1 MTWSPGH
8 RAARR
13 ALGEPFTDVPSH
25 LASPLSGWVYA
36 LLADSVSR
44 TRALVIALR
53 WDVEVIGTHSESY
66 GDYLAEETIE
76 DVKGKVA
83 AEPTRVLDIIEWLLE
98 SEVLGSMATELD
110 RLLTAGKLC
119 ISGEAGRARP

>member
-1 MTWSPGH
+1 M
-8 RAARR
+8 
-13 ALGEPFTDVPSH
+13 
-25 LASPLSGWVYA
+25 
-36 LLADSVSR
+36 LADSVSR